1 MRFKLFLVAAA
12 LLSASLA
19 AHADTSTYDFTY
31 TSTSGLV
38 AGETATG
45 YGSFTVNF
53 NLGFRPGTLSAFSF
67 TDTIDS
73 SLGDSTFTYTG
84 LGDVASSDFIMTLG
98 GQTIAVGDIIT
109 RDILGTNGAF
119 GPADFEL
126 QINGIFPVVGSTS
139 AGSDRYPDAY
149 ADDTTGVG
157 TVTYVGGTTPEP
169 SGVFLLGTGLLGV
182 VGAMRRRFAA
192 SV

>member
-1 MRFKLFLVAAA
+1 MRFTLFVAATG

-19 AHADTSTYDFTY
+19 AHADTSSYNFTY
-31 TSTSGLV
+31 SSTSGDV

-45 YGSFTVNF
+45 YGSFTVSF
-53 NLGFRPGTLSAFSF
+53 NPGFRPGTLSAFSF

-84 LGDVASSDFIMTLG
+84 LGDVASSSFTMTLG
-98 GQTIAVGDIIT
+98 GQTIAVGDILT
-109 RDILGTNGAF
+109 KDEFGTNAGF

-126 QINGIFPVVGSTS
+126 QINGIYPVVGSTS
-139 AGSDRYPDAY
+139 AENDRYRDSL

-169 SGVFLLGTGLLGV
+169 SGIFLLGTGLLGV
-182 VGAMRRRFAA
+182 VGLMKRRFA
-192 SV
+192 